1 MMYEGIVG
9 SQFKFIHCWLILCND
24 MKWNSWLASM
34 SISTGAEDVQPG
46 QPTTV
51 GMLPAKIERPI
62 GRDKAK
68 KQCSS
73 TSSSSSTCLEVLQK
87 MSMDRVAYEERVE
100 AATKEEARDIT
111 SCSDR
116 KLALQ
121 EQQLQMQV
129 TQVRLQQEMLQ
140 LQKEE

>member
-1 MMYEGIVG
+1 
-9 SQFKFIHCWLILCND
+9 
-24 MKWNSWLASM
+24 
-34 SISTGAEDVQPG
+34 
-46 QPTTV
+46 
-51 GMLPAKIERPI
+51 
-62 GRDKAK
+62 
-68 KQCSS
+68 
-73 TSSSSSTCLEVLQK
+73 

-100 AATKEEARDIT
+100 AATKEEARDIA
-111 SCSDR
+111 SCYDR